1 MPHYIELREV
11 THGLI
16 KLNTDQIAY
25 FHQDQSSTSI
35 YLWRV
40 NSLGEPLLLKAKES
54 YSDIKRL
61 IQKAHTES
69 HTYA

>member
-1 MPHYIELREV
+1 MPNYIELSEV
-11 THGLI
+11 TYGSI

-25 FHQDQSSTSI
+25 FHQDIFSTRI

-40 NSLGEPLLLKAKES
+40 NNFGEPLLLKARES

-61 IQKAHTES
+61 IQKAHSES
-69 HTYA
+69 RTYA